1 MRDENMKWNHRARSM
16 AGAVGMKSD
25 ELNNIIIKYVHLKVY
40 KLSNLLETLQND
52 NLTEAQ
58 KIVVAYSLGR
68 VMSLGEAT
76 KFLSEV
82 QKDIL
87 EMERRKSEGIYS

>member
-1 MRDENMKWNHRARSM
+1 MKWNHRARSM
-16 AGAVGMKSD
+16 AGSVGLKSD
-25 ELNNIIIKYVHLKVY
+25 ELHNIVIRYMNLNVS

-68 VMSLGEAT
+68 VMSLGEAA

-82 QKDIL
+82 QKDM